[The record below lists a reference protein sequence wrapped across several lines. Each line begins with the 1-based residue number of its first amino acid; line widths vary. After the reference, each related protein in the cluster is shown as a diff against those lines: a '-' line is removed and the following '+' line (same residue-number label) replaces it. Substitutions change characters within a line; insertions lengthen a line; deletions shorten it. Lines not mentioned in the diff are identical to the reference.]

1 VTNSCV
7 PTQHILPARQVRW
20 TRLGAGMGYTNTEP
34 KREKIRAAIEQ
45 MDWRDPDQLRDVLD
59 AAPLRLI
66 VNSLFDSGRSWPLV
80 AAAVIALPDPPEQ
93 SHGFTRSRRLIGLES
108 VDGERYVLLDLGY
121 EVIDLRH
128 DHPVSQEVAR

>member
-1 VTNSCV
+1 MTNSCP
-7 PTQHILPARQVRW
+7 PTQQIVPRRQVRW

-34 KREKIRAAIEQ
+34 KREQIRAAIEQ
-45 MDWRDPDQLRDVLD
+45 MGCDPEQLRDVLE

-66 VNSLFDSGRSWPLV
+66 VNSLFSSGRTWALA
-80 AAAVIALPDPPEQ
+80 AAAVIALPDLREQ
-93 SHGFTRSRRLIGLES
+93 RHGFIRSLRLVGLES

-128 DHPVSQEVAR
+128 DHPVTQGVAR

>member
-1 VTNSCV
+1 MTNSTL
-7 PTQHILPARQVRW
+7 PTQHVLPRRQVRW

-34 KREKIRAAIEQ
+34 KREQIRAAIEQ
-45 MDWRDPDQLRDVLD
+45 MRWRDPEQLRDVLD

-66 VNSLFDSGRSWPLV
+66 VNSLFCSGRSWALA
-80 AAAVIALPDPPEQ
+80 AAAVIALPDLPEQ
-93 SHGFTRSRRLIGLES
+93 SHGFPRSLRLIGLES

-128 DHPVSQEVAR
+128 DHPVTQEVAR

>member
-1 VTNSCV
+1 VTNSSL
-7 PTQHILPARQVRW
+7 PTQQVLPRWQVRW

-34 KREKIRAAIEQ
+34 KREQIRAAIER
-45 MDWRDPDQLRDVLD
+45 MDWRDPDQLREVLD

-66 VNSLFDSGRSWPLV
+66 VNSLFYSRRTWALA

-93 SHGFTRSRRLIGLES
+93 SPGFARSLRLVGLES

-128 DHPVSQEVAR
+128 DHPVTQGVAR

>member
-1 VTNSCV
+1 MTISS
-7 PTQHILPARQVRW
+7 LPAQQVLPRWQVRW

-34 KREKIRAAIEQ
+34 KREQIRAAIER

-66 VNSLFDSGRSWPLV
+66 VNSLFYCGRTWALA

-93 SHGFTRSRRLIGLES
+93 SHGFTRSPRLVGLES

-128 DHPVSQEVAR
+128 DHPVTQEVTR

>member
-1 VTNSCV
+1 MSNSSL
-7 PTQHILPARQVRW
+7 PTTHVLPRWQVRW
-20 TRLGAGMGYTNTEP
+20 IWLGVGMGYTNTEP
-34 KREKIRAAIEQ
+34 KREQIRVAIER

-66 VNSLFDSGRSWPLV
+66 VNSLFHSGRRWALA